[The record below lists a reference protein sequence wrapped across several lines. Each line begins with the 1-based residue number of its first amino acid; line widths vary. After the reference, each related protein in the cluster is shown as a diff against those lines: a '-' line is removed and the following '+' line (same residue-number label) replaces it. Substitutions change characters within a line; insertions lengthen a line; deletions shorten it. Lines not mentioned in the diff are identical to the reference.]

1 MKRILNWLID
11 GYHWVHIA
19 WAGVLIPVGA
29 AYIFFTKPDMNWRID
44 VITAIMFVPFVVF
57 AILLF
62 RNMFRKRSIT
72 STSPTLIPKSPLL
85 DPVQQARKN
94 VR

>member
-1 MKRILNWLID
+1 MKSILRWIVD

-19 WAGVLIPVGA
+19 WAVLIPLAA
-29 AYIFFTKPDMNWRID
+29 AYIFFTEPDMNWRID
-44 VITAIMFVPFVVF
+44 LITAIIFIPFVVF

-62 RNMFRKRSIT
+62 RSMFRKRSIT
-72 STSPTLIPKSPLL
+72 STSSTLIPKSPLL
-85 DPVQQARKN
+85 DPIQNARKN